1 MEGGQMSGS
10 TRTVL
15 IILAFVAM
23 VLGSFIWF
31 IASWDASKEQSV
43 TGRVPVAETTGWHA

>member
-1 MEGGQMSGS
+1 MSGS

-43 TGRVPVAETTGWHA
+43 TEFVPDAQVEGSKA